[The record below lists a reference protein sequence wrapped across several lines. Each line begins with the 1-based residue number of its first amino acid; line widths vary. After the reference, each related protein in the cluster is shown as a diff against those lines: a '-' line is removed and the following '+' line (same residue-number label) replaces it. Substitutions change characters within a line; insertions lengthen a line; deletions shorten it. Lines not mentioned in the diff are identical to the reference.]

1 MPIRWRL
8 TLWFSLILLSILTIA
23 GIIGNT
29 FLQSHLRSDIDDN
42 LKINSAKIHGTLH
55 GNEVPEPVDYDVI
68 HPDLDDVPINEFAS
82 PGIYIQ
88 LIDRDGNIIAK
99 SDNLGDQALPIDH
112 SLIERG
118 FEGNVDIATVSADEG
133 ADLRIM
139 VSPLFIQNETLLLQ
153 VGESLQ
159 HVNSVIG
166 QLRWGFF
173 VSVLVSLL
181 LAVLSG
187 AILAQRA
194 LAPVK
199 RITEIAES
207 IGESSDLGRRVGYD
221 GPMDEVGHLAAT
233 FDRMIEHLNK
243 TFQSQKSFVTDASH
257 DLRSPLTVLQGNL
270 DLLKRDIPEN
280 SKEESLEAM
289 RREIKRMNGIVD
301 DLLLLAEMETD
312 QSDRKNTV
320 SLKDILFECLK
331 RSQQMSATHT
341 IVQGKIENIS
351 IKGDVHRLNQ
361 MLANLVSNAIKYTPE
376 GGTITLS
383 LFRDDDRAKIEVA
396 DNGIGIAPEHIPHLF
411 DRFYRVNKARSRNIG
426 STGLGL
432 AIVKEIVQQHGGTV
446 TVESE
451 IGKGSVFSAWL
462 KL

>member
-8 TLWFSLILLSILTIA
+8 TLWFSLILLIIMTVA
-23 GIIGNT
+23 GAIGHT
-29 FLQSHLRSDIDDN
+29 FFQSHLRNDIDDN
-42 LKINSAKIHGTLH
+42 LSVYSAKIHGTLH
-55 GNEVPEPVDYDVI
+55 GNEVPEPLDYDVI
-68 HPDLDDVPINEFAS
+68 HPTLSDVPINEFAS

-99 SDNLGDQALPIDH
+99 SDNLGDQELPFDS
-112 SLIERG
+112 SLVEKG
-118 FEGNVDIATVSADEG
+118 FNGNVDIATVSAGEG

-139 VSPLFIQNETLLLQ
+139 VSPLFIQNETLLLE

-159 HVNSVIG
+159 HVDSIIN

-173 VSVLVSLL
+173 ISILVALV

-199 RITEIAES
+199 RITAIADS
-207 IGESSDLGRRVGYD
+207 IGESSDLGRRVGYN

-233 FDRMIEHLNK
+233 FDHMIDHLDK
-243 TFQSQKSFVTDASH
+243 VFQSQKIFVADASH

-270 DLLKRDIPEN
+270 DLLKRDMPEED
-280 SKEESLEAM
+280 KEESLRAM

-301 DLLLLAEMETD
+301 DLLLLAEIETD
-312 QSDRKNTV
+312 QSDQQEIV
-320 SLKDILFECLK
+320 SLKDILLECLK
-331 RSQQMSATHT
+331 QAQQLTTNHT
-341 IVQGKIENIS
+341 IVEGKVEDIS
-351 IKGDVHRLNQ
+351 VKGNRHRLNQ
-361 MLANLVSNAIKYTPE
+361 MLANLVSNAVKYTPE
-376 GGTITLS
+376 SSTITLS
-383 LFRDDDRAKIEVA
+383 LFRDDERARIEVA
-396 DNGIGIAPEHIPHLF
+396 DNGMGIAPEHIPHLF
-411 DRFYRVNKARSRNIG
+411 DRFYRVSKARSRDAG

-432 AIVKEIVQQHGGTV
+432 AIVKEIARQHGGEV

-451 IGKGSVFSAWL
+451 TGKGSTFTVWL